1 LIGTDAGV
9 FNRCTDEDA
18 GLIFNPDTTG
28 EHGGGFSRANRREAR
43 KLGLLRSK
51 SSEAERERM
60 EPQERNERVCGE
72 SPTPMLIL
80 FERRYTVKKLLMGVL
95 LLVLIIALTGAVFG
109 AEQESA
115 SAPVPQAA
123 SQADPSTQS
132 PPARNNTGDTAWL
145 LISTALVMLMT
156 PGLAFFYGGM
166 VGRKNVLAIL
176 MQCFIILCVVSVQWV
191 LFGYSL
197 SFAPGKGFW
206 GSLEWA
212 GLRGVG
218 LAPYPDYA
226 ATIPHQLFMIF
237 QMMFAVITPALII
250 GAFAE
255 RMKFSAFLIFMVL
268 WSTFVYDPVCHWVW
282 GVGGWLKE
290 LGALDFAGG
299 TVVHINAGIAALMTA
314 IFIGKRRGSTQKAIL
329 PHNLPFT
336 ILGTA
341 LLWFGWFGFNAGSS
355 LGANEI
361 AVNAFVVTNTAAAA
375 AGLSWALL
383 DWAFHEKPTVLGTAT
398 GAVAGLVAI
407 TPAAGFV
414 SALSAIVIGIFVSIF
429 CYMAVTIIKPRLG
442 YDDALDVFGVH
453 CVGGIWGALATGLFA
468 SKAVNPAGADGLFFG
483 NPKQFVVQLIA
494 VAITLAYSFVVSLI
508 IYKLIDVVMKVRV
521 KEKDEVMGLDL
532 TQHHEN
538 AYTILE

>member
-1 LIGTDAGV
+1 MKRFIALV
-9 FNRCTDEDA
+9 FLVFFICSA
-18 GLIFNPDTTG
+18 GLVLAQDQ
-28 EHGGGFSRANRREAR
+28 
-43 KLGLLRSK
+43 K
-51 SSEAERERM
+51 SAVSPAPSEAG
-60 EPQERNERVCGE
+60 QAQSV
-72 SPTPMLIL
+72 
-80 FERRYTVKKLLMGVL
+80 
-95 LLVLIIALTGAVFG
+95 
-109 AEQESA
+109 
-115 SAPVPQAA
+115 VPATQP
-123 SQADPSTQS
+123 SQA
-132 PPARNNTGDTAWL
+132 PPKNDTGDIAWV

-166 VGRKNVLAIL
+166 VGRKNVLGVL
-176 MQCFIILCVVSVQWV
+176 MQCFTILCVLSVQWV
-191 LFGYSL
+191 LYGYSL
-197 SFAPGKGFW
+197 SFGPGKGFW
-206 GSLEWA
+206 G
-212 GLRGVG
+212 GLQWIGLTGVG
-218 LAPYPDYA
+218 FQPYADYA
-226 ATIPHQLFMIF
+226 ATIPHQLFMVF

-255 RMKFSAFLIFMVL
+255 RMKFSAFLVFMIL
-268 WSTFVYDPVCHWVW
+268 WATFVYDPVCHWVW
-282 GVGGWLKE
+282 GVGGWLKD

-314 IFIGKRRGSTQKAIL
+314 IFIGKRNGGNKAIL

-355 LGANEI
+355 LGANEL

-375 AGLSWALL
+375 AGLSWALI
-383 DWAFHEKPTVLGTAT
+383 DWIFGEKPTVLGTVT

-407 TPAAGFV
+407 TPAAGYV
-414 SALSAIVIGIFVSIF
+414 SALSAIIIGLLVSVF
-429 CYMAVTIIKPRLG
+429 CYMAVALIKPRFG

-483 NPKQFVVQLIA
+483 NPKQFLIQAAA
-494 VAITLAYSFVVSLI
+494 VGVTLAYSFVVSLI
-508 IYKLIDVVMKVRV
+508 LYKIVDAIFKVRV
-521 KEKDEVMGLDL
+521 SPKDEKIGLDL